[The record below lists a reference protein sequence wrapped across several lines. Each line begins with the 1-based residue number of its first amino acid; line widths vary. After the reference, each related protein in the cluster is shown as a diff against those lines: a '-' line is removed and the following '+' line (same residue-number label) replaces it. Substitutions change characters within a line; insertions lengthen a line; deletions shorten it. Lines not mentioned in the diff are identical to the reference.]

1 MSMRRRISGGGK
13 ATVRVYLQRYLD
25 GLVPGHDE
33 IPWEF
38 QASCADDKL
47 TPAGF
52 VSGRGLIRLDIV
64 AARGALP
71 TIFEQYIQK
80 VRSAPDATTR
90 NEAAEALVSS
100 RSPEVIPYLKQ
111 VAALGE
117 VTVAFNGLIKFKG
130 NSLAREFVLEG
141 LQSGKAT
148 EETDSLRVLTEW
160 RERLSNAELERL
172 LQNNRTRS
180 AVLHYIGLIQ
190 DTDRLP
196 LVEQYTDNPDPYVA
210 KVAREARTALLNQGS
225 VRRGGRGADQKP

>member
-1 MSMRRRISGGGK
+1 M
-13 ATVRVYLQRYLD
+13 
-25 GLVPGHDE
+25 
-33 IPWEF
+33 
-38 QASCADDKL
+38 
-47 TPAGF
+47 
-52 VSGRGLIRLDIV
+52 
-64 AARGALP
+64 
-71 TIFEQYIQK
+71 
-80 VRSAPDATTR
+80 RSASDATTR

-160 RERLSNAELERL
+160 RERLSNAELEGL

-196 LVEQYTDNPDPYVA
+196 LVEQYTDNPDPNVA

-225 VRRGGRGADQKP
+225 VRRGGPGADQKP